1 MPATK
6 IQQDSYVNGV
16 WASDTL
22 AKSNFTY
29 SVKIPS
35 KIAPGAYVSQ
45 SFALVEVDLLVYSSF
60 AMKILHCTEHLT
72 LAALSFTPVSN
83 YTPRPFIR
91 LTNDIF

>member
-1 MPATK
+1 MLTPARK

-35 KIAPGAYVSQ
+35 KIAPGAYVS
-45 SFALVEVDLLVYSSF
+45 
-60 AMKILHCTEHLT
+60 
-72 LAALSFTPVSN
+72 
-83 YTPRPFIR
+83 
-91 LTNDIF
+91 